1 MKKQTLFLLSTAL
14 LLTGCQQVGTNIEKA
29 DQPIMTIG
37 STTYTKGDEYS
48 LLKHSS
54 GAKMSVELIRQ
65 AIMDKEIK
73 RTDEIKKEA
82 EKQYDQLAQNNPDI
96 ETQLQQAGYKDK
108 TEYIDKVLIPSVQS
122 NKLIDTYF
130 IDAKEKIKKEYKPS
144 LVKIIQCDDEK
155 TAQKA
160 LDAYKDGVELDKI
173 YEEYASP
180 SATYTN
186 QDTLITT
193 SSTDLP
199 TRLINTMAKQKKAG
213 IANEIFKME
222 DNETATTAYVAILV
236 NNNYDNILE
245 QIKQN
250 LSTDSTISTQ
260 AFAYFLEKYNFEV
273 HDQFVFDYLKANNP
287 EYLYQYP
294 ELTEDK

>member
-37 STTYTKGDEYS
+37 SITYTKGDEYS

-273 HDQFVFDYLKANNP
+273 HDQFVFDYLKTNNP

>member
-1 MKKQTLFLLSTAL
+1 MKKQTLFLLSAAL

-173 YEEYASP
+173 YEEYVSP